1 MPPCFWKSARWLQ
14 WIPSAAL
21 LAAGCGQ
28 DAHHLASIASKMG
41 KHVAT
46 GSEKVRET
54 ALGRLFQNQSFFDQV
69 PLTDRVR
76 LRLRLDRSLQ
86 GTDITVRL
94 IDSGAL
100 ELTGEVPDEATRQ
113 AVVQA
118 AQLVPGVDKVA
129 DGLNLPGAATVM
141 PGKVPDNND
150 SAAPPAIPASGN
162 PPVLPPGIP
171 AAPSS
176 IIPMPPVNGFAPG
189 LPSGIPPLP
198 ANGLPPP
205 PPAIPPLAPPA
216 PRNP

>member
-118 AQLVPGVDKVA
+118 AQQVPGVDKVA
-129 DGLNLPGAATVM
+129 DGLNHIV
-141 PGKVPDNND
+141 
-150 SAAPPAIPASGN
+150 
-162 PPVLPPGIP
+162 
-171 AAPSS
+171 
-176 IIPMPPVNGFAPG
+176 
-189 LPSGIPPLP
+189 
-198 ANGLPPP
+198 
-205 PPAIPPLAPPA
+205 
-216 PRNP
+216 